1 MTPEEVNAVCRRARS
16 TLIELDQLCN
26 YYFRRYHDTRRA
38 LIGCR
43 LDKIELEA
51 MVESLQK
58 QLGDKGLDINL
69 GNDIPDVR

>member
-1 MTPEEVNAVCRRARS
+1 MTTEEVTAVCRRARS
-16 TLIELDQLCN
+16 ALIELDQLCTYHSN
-26 YYFRRYHDTRRA
+26 RYHDTRRA

-43 LDKIELEA
+43 LDKIDLEA